1 MRQWALILILIAAAL
16 GSFFYW
22 GAFTVAGNRRFD
34 EMDRI
39 IPYAAGLL
47 AVILALVAAVLFL
60 LAWKRG

>member
-1 MRQWALILILIAAAL
+1 MRQWAWGLMLAAVAL

-22 GAFTVAGNRRFD
+22 GAFTLAGNRRFD
-34 EMDRI
+34 EMDGI

-60 LAWKRG
+60 IAWKRG